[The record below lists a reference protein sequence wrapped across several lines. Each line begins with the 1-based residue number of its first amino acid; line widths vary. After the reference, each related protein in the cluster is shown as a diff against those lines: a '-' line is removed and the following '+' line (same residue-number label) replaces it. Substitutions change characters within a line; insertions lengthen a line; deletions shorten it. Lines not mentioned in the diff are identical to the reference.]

1 MRETP
6 NPDKMNV
13 GQVEFS
19 RDGKRESR
27 GYQLMAL
34 RRSEELVAMSQQ
46 LATAEWPWQPYHQFV
61 VCDPK
66 RRTIYAAPFRDRVVH
81 HAIHQVIAPIIDALI
96 PRNSWAC
103 RQGMGSRGAAAALAI
118 RLNELGKNR
127 YVVKLDVRSYFTSID
142 HSILYGMINAALT
155 DSSLNSLLAS
165 LLGSHPEYRRVGKG
179 IPLGNLTSQ
188 LFANYYL
195 HAVDRLGLEHS
206 AEVFYVRY
214 MDDIVLA
221 GRSKKAVLDLKDDI
235 VTFAKDRLML
245 TIPIQKTVHLASD
258 PVPFLGYLIDV
269 DNYAV
274 LGRTLK
280 RHHTRLKRMQ
290 RTAARS
296 SDIAKSEFSFAAFA
310 SLDEALHKARAAH
323 IVRGG
328 DRS

>member
-1 MRETP
+1 M
-6 NPDKMNV
+6 
-13 GQVEFS
+13 
-19 RDGKRESR
+19 
-27 GYQLMAL
+27 LL
-34 RRSEELVAMSQQ
+34 
-46 LATAEWPWQPYHQFV
+46 AEWPWQPYHQFV

-103 RQGMGSRGAAAALAI
+103 RRGMGSRGAAAALAI

-235 VTFAKDRLML
+235 VTFAKDHLLL

-258 PVPFLGYLIDV
+258 PVPFLGYLLD
-269 DNYAV
+269 DDSYAV

-280 RHHTRLKRMQ
+280 RHHTRLKKMHRIG
-290 RTAARS
+290 ARD
-296 SDIAKSEFSFAAFA
+296 SDVAKSELSFAAFA

-323 IVRGG
+323 IVRRG